1 MCDVGRIIVFLGRVG
16 VQSVSGHSCPV
27 SVGMAKFLM
36 APWVLLSST
45 GSLRGLTF
53 YYAQSPVLRPLPPRA
68 EEGKIAIGSVIRS
81 QGCIYSALETGL

>member
-1 MCDVGRIIVFLGRVG
+1 MCNVGRIIVFLGGVG
-16 VQSVSGHSCPV
+16 VRSVSGRSCSV

-36 APWVLLSST
+36 APWVLLSSA
-45 GSLRGLTF
+45 GSLRGLSF

-81 QGCIYSALETGL
+81 QGCIYSAL